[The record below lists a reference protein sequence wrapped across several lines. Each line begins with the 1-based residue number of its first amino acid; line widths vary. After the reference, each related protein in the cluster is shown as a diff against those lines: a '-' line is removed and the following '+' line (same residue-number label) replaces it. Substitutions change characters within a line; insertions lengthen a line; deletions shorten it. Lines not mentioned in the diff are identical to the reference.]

1 MRTQAIVSGIGHH
14 KYWPIFIVVVVLLPI
29 WITGIFDRGLWTPDE
44 PREADIAWR
53 MSQQAD
59 RSLPRLAN
67 NLFLEKP
74 PLSYWVAAGTLRVFG
89 NSVVSVRAANFVY
102 AATTVLAIAMLVY
115 AMAGVR
121 AACVAAIV
129 AGSAFT
135 SYQVAIWLAPDACLT
150 SGCAIALL
158 GLYRGYTATAGRD
171 KLAWYTL
178 MHVGALIGFM
188 AKSGPGWL
196 VPGLTFMLLVAW
208 EKRWNEL
215 LRWQLWLGFGLQLFC
230 IGLWIAAVAQHPNGG
245 VALRVLFWNNL
256 MGRFVDVHASG
267 ALNYT
272 SAHKNWPGKYFVEL
286 PYYLFPWALLVVAA
300 LHRAWTAVRDPGNT
314 SWRFAIAASVPFLIL
329 LSLSATGR
337 DIYVAPVI
345 LGLSVAVGLWS
356 ANLNSEVTR
365 GNEFAVRGTRYL
377 VMAFAVAVVIALLLV
392 SSVDYDAYSIARRA
406 IAISVGVVLSVAAF
420 KASALRQHNKN
431 LYQSVLCTALA
442 FAITLTFGSAIL
454 FPVIDRWQDLSV
466 IARQVKRDSVGY
478 DLALLQPDETTI
490 AMLDYPLAVPA
501 TIIDTPASSEPQ
513 LAQAWFADHPVT
525 GLLLVKLPGHAP
537 GGLSLLLN
545 KLTRHAK
552 VDDGMASVLENAAI
566 GHIVARYELPHGRR
580 YALLNS
586 AQAERLRQYMMGN
599 SANRPLATNGDAIA
613 RNANQHPPAALD

>member
-1 MRTQAIVSGIGHH
+1 
-14 KYWPIFIVVVVLLPI
+14 VLLPI
-29 WITGIFDRGLWTPDE
+29 WVTGIFDRGLWTPDE

-53 MSQQAD
+53 MSLQAD
-59 RSLPRLAN
+59 RSLPQLAN

-74 PLSYWVAAGTLRVFG
+74 PLSYWVAAGTQQVFG
-89 NSVVSVRAANFVY
+89 NSVLAIRSANFVY

-115 AMAGVR
+115 AMAGAR

-135 SYQVAIWLAPDACLT
+135 SYQVAIWLAPDACLV

-188 AKSGPGWL
+188 AKSGPGWM
-196 VPGLTFMLLVAW
+196 VPGLAFIVLVAW

-230 IGLWIAAVAQHPNGG
+230 IGLWFAAVAQHPNGS

-286 PYYLFPWALLVVAA
+286 PYDLFPWTLLVVAA
-300 LHRAWTAVRDPGNT
+300 LHRAWTAVRETGAGGTP
-314 SWRFAIAASVPFLIL
+314 WRFAIAASLPFLIL
-329 LSLSATGR
+329 LSLSATAR
-337 DIYVAPVI
+337 SIYVAPAI
-345 LGLSVAVGLWS
+345 LGLSVVVGLWS
-356 ANLNSEVTR
+356 STLDSELNR
-365 GNEFAVRGTRYL
+365 GNELVVRGTRYL
-377 VMAFAVAVVIALLLV
+377 AMAFGVVVVIALLLV
-392 SSVDYDAYSIARRA
+392 SSAEYGAYSIAMRA
-406 IAISVGVVLSVAAF
+406 IVIGVGVLLSVATF
-420 KASALRQHNKN
+420 RTSALRQHHKN

-466 IARQVKRDSVGY
+466 IARQVERDSAGY
-478 DLALLQPDETTI
+478 DLALLRPDETTI
-490 AMLDYPLAVPA
+490 AMLDYPLAGPA
-501 TIIDTPASSEPQ
+501 TIIDTTAVSEPQ
-513 LAQAWFADHPVT
+513 SARAWFASHPAK

-537 GGLSLLLN
+537 GELSPLFN
-545 KLTRHAK
+545 KLSRSAK
-552 VDDGMASVLENAAI
+552 VDDGMASVLEKADI

-580 YALLNS
+580 YALLSS
-586 AQAERLRQYMMGN
+586 AQADRLRQYIMGN
-599 SANRPLATNGDAIA
+599 SANRALATNGDAIA
-613 RNANQHPPAALD
+613 RNANQLPPAALD